1 MSSRKSL
8 LTLIFGFFIGVF
20 ASSFLNLDY
29 YFGLFIALFGLIFL
43 SARFFH
49 PTGGHT
55 ESGKIG
61 SGNFYII
68 LSMILL
74 GASLGIARYE
84 LKNSYEFAFDKFI
97 NQKISFEGIITNEPQ
112 KTENYTKFIIKISK
126 IENSLN
132 PAYAGFREFTDKPI
146 PNQKIL
152 IYSNLYPKLNYGD
165 KIFITGK
172 LQKPKKNSFKQ
183 NSDENSVLKNNFFD
197 FPTYLAKDGI
207 YYQMFYPE
215 IEFVSSGNGKII
227 KQKLYSLKQAF
238 TENIKKTVPEPAS
251 SLLNGISIGAKE
263 SISNDFKDMLIK
275 TGVIHIIV
283 LSGYNITIVAN
294 TIINFFKIFPLPR
307 FFGTIFGALGIGF
320 FSVIT
325 GGEPATVRA
334 AIMALLAI
342 IANESGKIYIAIY
355 ALIFAAFFMVLQ
367 NPMLLRFDA
376 SFQLSFLA
384 TLGIIFFTPLL
395 NKRLKFIPEKFNIK
409 ENAVATLSA
418 QAAVLP
424 LLIYNTGSLS
434 LFSIPLNILILSFI
448 PITMFFGF
456 LTGISGFLSFYLS
469 YFFGLIS
476 YIFLAYEIWLIN
488 LFANLPFSYVNLP
501 FF

>member
-1 MSSRKSL
+1 MSSRKCI
-8 LTLIFGFFIGVF
+8 LILVIGFFFGI
-20 ASSFLNLDY
+20 SLNSFLNLDY
-29 YFGLFIALFGLIFL
+29 SFSIFFALLGLIFL
-43 SARFFH
+43 SARFL
-49 PTGGHT
+49 
-55 ESGKIG
+55 KIG
-61 SGNFYII
+61 NGNFYII
-68 LSMILL
+68 LSMVLL
-74 GASLGIARYE
+74 GASLGITRYE
-84 LKNSYEFAFDKFI
+84 VKDSHGFVFDKFI
-97 NQKISFEGIITNEPQ
+97 NQKISFEGTVKDEPEE
-112 KTENYTKFIIKISK
+112 KEKYTKITAEISGNASTVEPK
-126 IENSLN
+126 NSKQN
-132 PAYAGFREFTDKPI
+132 EKT
-146 PNQKIL
+146 KIL
-152 IYSNLYPKLNYGD
+152 IYSNHYPKFKYGD
-165 KIFITGK
+165 KILIKGILK
-172 LQKPKKNSFKQ
+172 KPKKIGGS
-183 NSDENSVLKNNFFD
+183 ETRFD
-197 FPTYLAKDGI
+197 FPAYLKKDGI

-215 IEFVSSGNGKII
+215 IEFISSGNGKII
-227 KQKLYSLKQAF
+227 KQKLYVLKQAF

-263 SISNDFKDMLIK
+263 SISDDFKDMLVK

-307 FFGTIFGALGIGF
+307 FFGAIFGALGIGF

-355 ALIFAAFFMVLQ
+355 ALIFTAFFMVLQ

-395 NKRLKFIPEKFNIK
+395 NKRLKLIPEKFNIK

-476 YIFLAYEIWLIN
+476 YVFLAYEIWLIK
-488 LFANLPFSYVNLP
+488 LFANLPFSYINLP

>member
-68 LSMILL
+68 LSIILL

-97 NQKISFEGIITNEPQ
+97 NQKISLEGIVKGKPEE
-112 KTENYTKFIIKISK
+112 KEKYTKIIAEISN
-126 IENSLN
+126 ENSL
-132 PAYAGFREFTDKPI
+132 AE
-146 PNQKIL
+146 NQKKQNEKIKIL
-152 IYSNLYPKLNYGD
+152 IYSNHYPKFKYGD
-165 KIFITGK
+165 KILIKG
-172 LQKPKKNSFKQ
+172 
-183 NSDENSVLKNNFFD
+183 VLKKPENFGGSKARFD
-197 FPTYLAKDGI
+197 FPEYLKKDGI

-227 KQKLYSLKQAF
+227 KQKLYSSKQAF

-307 FFGTIFGALGIGF
+307 FFGAIFGALGIGF

-334 AIMALLAI
+334 AIMAMLVI

-476 YIFLAYEIWLIN
+476 YVFLAYEIWLIN
-488 LFANLPFSYVNLP
+488 LFANLPFSYVKI
-501 FF
+501 F